1 MIKVMRFVARYWGI
15 ILMAIEFV
23 ETISDENT
31 KGEAKKM
38 MVLDAVLNT
47 LESAGI
53 KPNRFTITLIGSTI
67 DMMVSVLNA
76 VDWGDKLE
84 PDIDDDLKTNLENAT
99 KRALEAR

>member
-38 MVLDAVLNT
+38 MVLDAVLNA
-47 LESAGI
+47 LEGAGI

-84 PDIDDDLKTNLENAT
+84 PDEDDLKTNIENAT

>member
-31 KGEAKKM
+31 KGESKKM

-47 LESAGI
+47 LEGAGI

>member
-47 LESAGI
+47 LEGAGI
-53 KPNRFTITLIGSTI
+53 KPNRFTITLISSAI

-84 PDIDDDLKTNLENAT
+84 PDEGHNLERNIKNAA
-99 KRALEAR
+99 KRALETQ